1 MRPMI
6 SYCSDQQIKHRKTNS
21 NIIDRLLPLLW
32 PHCCADRIQHLN
44 QFEFGKKWDIS
55 VCPFGFGCLFRA
67 LTSGLSLLVQY
78 RTCESVPLTT
88 RMSNRRADDVGVLDD
103 CLLVMSD
110 RLQEA
115 HTSFAHSTWSC
126 TSSICHSQWILG
138 DWKKPIDW
146 QKLDLQWKSG
156 TITSIAFSN

>member
-21 NIIDRLLPLLW
+21 NIIARLPPLLW
-32 PHCCADRIQHLN
+32 PQCCTDRIQHLN
-44 QFEFGKKWDIS
+44 QIKFGKIWDIS

-67 LTSGLSLLVQY
+67 LTSDPSLLVQH

-88 RMSNRRADDVGVLDD
+88 RMSNGRADDVGVLDD

-115 HTSFAHSTWSC
+115 HTSFAHSTCSC

-138 DWKKPIDW
+138 DWKKPIYW
-146 QKLDLQWKSG
+146 QIGRNWTFNERVEK
-156 TITSIAFSN
+156 